1 MKRPALP
8 RPLPLALL
16 LLAFCPAGHATG
28 VPRTLR
34 VATWNLEWLVSPG
47 TAQAARNACLAGAHA
62 ALPCDVALD
71 AARSSADFAMLAR
84 YARQLDADVVALQEV
99 EDAATIARVFPGH
112 DICVTGR
119 HATQNVGFAIRRGL
133 PHRCEPDLLTL
144 SQDDRARRGAV
155 LVVDPGGP
163 GELHLLA
170 VHLKSGCA
178 REPLD
183 AGLPACRLLAR
194 QLPRVADWIA
204 GQAAAGHRMA
214 VLGDFNRSY
223 TPGAGD
229 PAWEALDAGSGAG
242 TRLVDAAAGTRFQGC
257 YPGQT
262 HTRYIDHVLVGAGRG
277 LGLVPG
283 SFFRVPYAPADVRR
297 YRLSDHCPVG
307 VLLQISTS

>member
-1 MKRPALP
+1 
-8 RPLPLALL
+8 
-16 LLAFCPAGHATG
+16 
-28 VPRTLR
+28 
-34 VATWNLEWLVSPG
+34 
-47 TAQAARNACLAGAHA
+47 
-62 ALPCDVALD
+62 
-71 AARSSADFAMLAR
+71 
-84 YARQLDADVVALQEV
+84 
-99 EDAATIARVFPGH
+99 
-112 DICVTGR
+112 
-119 HATQNVGFAIRRGL
+119 
-133 PHRCEPDLLTL
+133 
-144 SQDDRARRGAV
+144 
-155 LVVDPGGP
+155 
-163 GELHLLA
+163 
-170 VHLKSGCA
+170 
-178 REPLD
+178 
-183 AGLPACRLLAR
+183 
-194 QLPRVADWIA
+194 
-204 GQAAAGHRMA
+204 